1 MDDQDSMAELRRELR
16 ALETENTELRS
27 RVPERTLRHEAES
40 LVFEVRRLRTQV
52 ARCHTL
58 MRQYQE
64 QIRSLTDDFWRR
76 HPPRTP

>member
-1 MDDQDSMAELRRELR
+1 
-16 ALETENTELRS
+16 
-27 RVPERTLRHEAES
+27 
-40 LVFEVRRLRTQV
+40 VFEVRRLRTQV